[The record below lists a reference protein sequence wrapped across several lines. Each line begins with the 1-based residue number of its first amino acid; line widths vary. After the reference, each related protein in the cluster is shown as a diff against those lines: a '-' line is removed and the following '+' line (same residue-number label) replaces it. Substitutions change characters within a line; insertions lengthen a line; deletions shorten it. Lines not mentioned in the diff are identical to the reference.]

1 MAMDTLETS
10 CIFRSAFHVCQGADL
25 FGIKVGNNGRRIATF
40 QLMGEGLYQQ
50 DKAYRSGEAL
60 VNPLQLRE
68 ALNHVRDRLFK
79 RLKNENEGRRGNEI
93 HRSCQD
99 PAINRSKYQKAHH
112 R

>member
-1 MAMDTLETS
+1 LAMDTLETS

-25 FGIKVGNNGRRIATF
+25 LGIKVSNNGRRIATF
-40 QLMGEGLYQQ
+40 QLIGEGLYQQ

-93 HRSCQD
+93 RRSCQN
-99 PAINRSKYQKAHH
+99 PATNRSNDKRARH